1 VVAFATQHKAAVHGI
16 PFQRVLEHSGFGRDS
31 INAVYSNTLNKWL
44 WIDPTNDAYAMN
56 EKGELLS
63 IAEDRHLLY

>member
-1 VVAFATQHKAAVHGI
+1 
-16 PFQRVLEHSGFGRDS
+16 LEHSGFGRDS